1 MILFLYRFNRTTV
14 VGEENIKDLKSYII
28 VSWHGKIL
36 GFMEHFKHRGYY
48 ALVSQSG
55 DGDTIVS
62 IAKRY
67 GYKFFRGSSNRG
79 GKEAMKEMGSFFTE
93 NPNAKLVITPDGP
106 TGPEH
111 KVKPGALL
119 LAKKSQRPIVPVIV
133 DLGSSWKFK
142 NWHTFYLSRPFSKMR
157 VVIGKPLY
165 FDQNFNIE
173 EGLKIIEDELKAS
186 DLEASKHA

>member
-67 GYKFFRGSSNRG
+67 GYKFF
-79 GKEAMKEMGSFFTE
+79 
-93 NPNAKLVITPDGP
+93 
-106 TGPEH
+106 
-111 KVKPGALL
+111 
-119 LAKKSQRPIVPVIV
+119 
-133 DLGSSWKFK
+133 
-142 NWHTFYLSRPFSKMR
+142 
-157 VVIGKPLY
+157 
-165 FDQNFNIE
+165 
-173 EGLKIIEDELKAS
+173 
-186 DLEASKHA
+186 